1 MVSLC
6 SGRIRAK
13 TLCWKTLIRLI
24 KRLTE
29 TTTTSGFG
37 DQFTEISMSFSFLT
51 LGNLDA
57 ESLAIGTVGH
67 TSHIPSDSC
76 HWVFEW
82 CFPSLEGVVIVCVNS
97 ICSPDTYW
105 NAHLLCRGNT
115 MPQGPS
121 STTLSNLVLCAHCSL
136 PCLNWGSSFLLS
148 NQHLGNQDWVF
159 SSPSQQPA
167 KNGTVEFLSVSP
179 SMAHVI
185 GGMGFL

>member
-6 SGRIRAK
+6 SGRIWTK
-13 TLCWKTLIRLI
+13 TLCWKTSIRLI
-24 KRLTE
+24 KRLTG

-37 DQFTEISMSFSFLT
+37 DQFTKISMSFSFLT

-67 TSHIPSDSC
+67 TSHVHSDGC

-115 MPQGPS
+115 MPRAPAVQHYQI
-121 STTLSNLVLCAHCSL
+121 LSCVHIALCLVLIEAHLSYWAISI
-136 PCLNWGSSFLLS
+136 WGTRAEYFHPRHGSQLKIALLS
-148 NQHLGNQDWVF
+148 SCL
-159 SSPSQQPA
+159 
-167 KNGTVEFLSVSP
+167 
-179 SMAHVI
+179 
-185 GGMGFL
+185 

>member
-6 SGRIRAK
+6 SRRIRAK

-67 TSHIPSDSC
+67 PSHIPSDSC
-76 HWVFEW
+76 HWVFE
-82 CFPSLEGVVIVCVNS
+82 
-97 ICSPDTYW
+97 
-105 NAHLLCRGNT
+105 
-115 MPQGPS
+115 
-121 STTLSNLVLCAHCSL
+121 
-136 PCLNWGSSFLLS
+136 
-148 NQHLGNQDWVF
+148 
-159 SSPSQQPA
+159 
-167 KNGTVEFLSVSP
+167 
-179 SMAHVI
+179 
-185 GGMGFL
+185 